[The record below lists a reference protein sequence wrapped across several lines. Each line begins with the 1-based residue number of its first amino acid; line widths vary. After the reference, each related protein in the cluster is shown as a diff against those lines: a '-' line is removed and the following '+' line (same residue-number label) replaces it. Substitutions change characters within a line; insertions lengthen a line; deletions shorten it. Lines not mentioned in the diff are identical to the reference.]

1 MKKIFIKLN
10 LILFTFIIISASTNA
25 ILASSDVPFEYN
37 ILPTITKNSIID
49 TKAQK
54 KLKFKLYENTEAIY
68 YQEKII
74 KVNDDNTFDIQIN
87 KLSGKQDIIFR
98 NDDNETVSFTY
109 YFSDKKG
116 NVNDYELVEGQKL
129 STIVTTYKDIQI
141 IYSSKEKA
149 GAKKLISYLKKLP
162 NQVLKNV
169 EKITMIPFENES
181 NIAGVTLDNSITLYK
196 FSKYSTATQK
206 NIIYHEI
213 THTWATKLMQY
224 KIIDYSYSDYQKVVQ
239 EDNNF
244 VSTYSKSYI
253 EGKESYNEDF
263 AECVSFF
270 FINKHNFK
278 KKYPNRYEY
287 INTLTN
293 IKFEEKESD

>member
-10 LILFTFIIISASTNA
+10 LILFTFFIISASTST

-37 ILPTITKNSIID
+37 VLPTITKNSIID

-54 KLKFKLYENTEAIY
+54 TLKFKLYENSEVIY
-68 YQEKII
+68 YQEKVIEL
-74 KVNDDNTFDIQIN
+74 NADNTFDIQIN

-98 NDDNETVSFTY
+98 NDNNETVSFTY

-116 NVNDYELVEGQKL
+116 NVKDYELVDGQEL
-129 STIVTTYKDIQI
+129 NTIVTTYKDIQI

-162 NQVLKNV
+162 NQILKNV
-169 EKITMIPFENES
+169 EKITMIPYENES

-206 NIIYHEI
+206 NILYHEI
-213 THTWATKLMQY
+213 AHTWATKLMQN
-224 KIIDYSYSDYQKVVQ
+224 KVLDYSYSDYKEIVLK
-239 EDNNF
+239 DNNF
-244 VSTYSKSYI
+244 VSTYSKAYI
-253 EGKESYNEDF
+253 EGEKVYSEDF
-263 AECVSFF
+263 AESVSFF
-270 FINKHNFK
+270 FINKRNFK

-287 INTLTN
+287 ISTLTD
-293 IKFEEKESD
+293 IKFEEKESE